1 MVIIGI
7 LKVYLNKLTTLYLAT
22 GRGGREEE
30 KMEVWIRKRNQS
42 IVILVRL

>member
-22 GRGGREEE
+22 GRGG
-30 KMEVWIRKRNQS
+30 KKRKWKYG
-42 IVILVRL
+42 

>member
-22 GRGGREEE
+22 GRGEEE

>member
-22 GRGGREEE
+22 GGG
-30 KMEVWIRKRNQS
+30 KKRKWKYG
-42 IVILVRL
+42 

>member
-22 GRGGREEE
+22 GRGGEEE